1 MEEVKLSEFI
11 TENYSTYGNYVN
23 FNRVIVGLDGLKPV
37 QRRILLA
44 LKDIAK
50 GKLTGTVNAVG
61 AAQVLHPFGNQSIES
76 TIGNMA
82 RLGMI
87 DGQGSF
93 GVKLIEEVPAAAARY
108 TKVGLTNQQYE
119 YYFRLLN
126 YCPVHDGE
134 EQEEPKFLTIPI
146 PVALV
151 HGTLSWGL
159 GVICR
164 LPAFTYKSLIE
175 AYFNNDYNKLESS
188 FGYILDKDNSDLK
201 ELWNTG
207 KGRLTLAYEVKR
219 INYDNI
225 LIYGSGEIFTPR
237 LGGLNELVDNGQ
249 IIINNE
255 STDQVIIK
263 ISRVKGARLVD
274 MDEVFEQVKKFAVN
288 SRTYEIKL
296 VYNDKI
302 VNLGIKDWLD
312 VTISNFKKKFEQYK
326 TDRIAKLNSDIEL
339 YRILP
344 SIGKMVLEDMTNAQ
358 IAKKLKVDIDL
369 VNRGTSK
376 SISMLRRESFETE
389 INSLTDKISM
399 IEQENS
405 VEFIKLS
412 LIHI

>member
-175 AYFNNDYNKLESS
+175 AYFSNDYTKLESS

-288 SRTYEIKL
+288 SRIYEIKL

-326 TDRIAKLNSDIEL
+326 TDRIAKLNSDIDL

-358 IAKKLKVDIDL
+358 IAEKLKVDIDL

-405 VEFIKLS
+405 VEFIKNQT
-412 LIHI
+412 I

>member
-175 AYFNNDYNKLESS
+175 AYFSNDYTKLESS

-288 SRTYEIKL
+288 SRIYEIKL

-326 TDRIAKLNSDIEL
+326 TDRIAKLNSDIDL

-405 VEFIKLS
+405 VEFIKNQT
-412 LIHI
+412 I